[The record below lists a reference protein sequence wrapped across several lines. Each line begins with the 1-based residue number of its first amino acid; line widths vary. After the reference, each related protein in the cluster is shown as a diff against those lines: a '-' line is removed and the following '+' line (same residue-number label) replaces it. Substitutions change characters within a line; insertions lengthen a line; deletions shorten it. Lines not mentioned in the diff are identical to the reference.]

1 MSKIKIFLLLLVA
14 TFMISPLAAQVKT
27 VSTNLNGGEFTVTV
41 KVGEAGFIIVNS
53 KGRIIDMRL
62 HGNRDYYSDFH
73 DYEAGKIKSIGG
85 VRFTYY
91 SDFYSYESGKIKS
104 IGDINFSYYS
114 DFFDYESGKLKK
126 IGDTAFTYY
135 SNFNDY
141 EAGKIK
147 SVGRTNFSY
156 YSNFNSYE
164 SGKLKKIGSASYT
177 YFSNFDSSKLTGKLK
192 SGNDLVTENGINFR
206 VKLPQHHRH

>member
-1 MSKIKIFLLLLVA
+1 MKNFLLLLVA
-14 TFMISPLAAQVKT
+14 TFLAMPLVAQVKT
-27 VSTNLNGGEFTVTV
+27 VNTNLFGDFTVTV
-41 KVGEAGFIIVNS
+41 RVDDGYVILNS
-53 KGRIIDMRL
+53 KGRIIDMRI
-62 HGNRDYYSDFH
+62 HGNRDYYSDFYS
-73 DYEAGKIKSIGG
+73 YEAGKIKSVGG

-114 DFFDYESGKLKK
+114 DFNDYESGKLKK
-126 IGDTAFTYY
+126 IGDIAFSYY

-147 SVGRTNFSY
+147 NIGRTGFTY

-164 SGKLKKIGSASYT
+164 SGKLKKLGAASYT
-177 YFSNFDSSKLTGKLK
+177 YFSNFDSSRMTGKLK
-192 SGNDLVTENGINFR
+192 SGSDFVTENGINFR
-206 VKLPQHHRH
+206 IKLPQPHNRD